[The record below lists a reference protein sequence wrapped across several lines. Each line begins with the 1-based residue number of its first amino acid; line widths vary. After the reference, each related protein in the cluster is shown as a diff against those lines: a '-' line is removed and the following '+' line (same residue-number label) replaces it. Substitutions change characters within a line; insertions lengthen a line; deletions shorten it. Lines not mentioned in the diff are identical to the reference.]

1 MSSARRALQS
11 VTTYTPHKAYPG
23 FTLFSPMTQVPG
35 NTWLIDMQ
43 GRFVHRWKLPGWV
56 RLHSDLLP
64 NGHILCALEDV
75 GAPPSSVPTVAKRV
89 VELDWDGNMVWQYED
104 DIMDAHDRE
113 RSKNGNTLIMKYD
126 PIPEEIAAKVQGG

>member
-11 VTTYTPHKAYPG
+11 VTVYKPHKAYNG

-56 RLHSDLLP
+56 GCMPTCCPTATSCAALKTWAPRLHQYRRLQ
-64 NGHILCALEDV
+64 
-75 GAPPSSVPTVAKRV
+75 KR
-89 VELDWDGNMVWQYED
+89 
-104 DIMDAHDRE
+104 R
-113 RSKNGNTLIMKYD
+113 
-126 PIPEEIAAKVQGG
+126 

>member
-11 VTTYTPHKAYPG
+11 VTEYKPHKAYPG

-56 RLHSDLLP
+56 RLHADLLP
-64 NGHILCALEDV
+64 NGNILCAH
-75 GAPPSSVPTVAKRV
+75 GRR
-89 VELDWDGNMVWQYED
+89 G
-104 DIMDAHDRE
+104 R
-113 RSKNGNTLIMKYD
+113 
-126 PIPEEIAAKVQGG
+126 AAFISTDSMQKASLKWTGTASGLAI